1 MTDQITEDDFIE
13 DPMAA
18 IDKLSELLES
28 KSEEEL
34 TELGN
39 DLENKKNSVSCILSE
54 ESELPKPKNDFCCMH
69 CKSAMWFGSRKYAKC
84 YCGRMFT
91 ITYDSTN
98 MVDEITECDGN
109 EIISS

>member
-1 MTDQITEDDFIE
+1 MTGEITEDDFIE

-28 KSEEEL
+28 KSENEAEEL
-34 TELGN
+34 SQE
-39 DLENKKNSVSCILSE
+39 LENKQTSVSRILDDSSE
-54 ESELPKPKNDFCCMH
+54 MPKPKNDFCCMH
-69 CKSAMWFGSRKYAKC
+69 CKSAMWFGSKKYAKC

-91 ITYDSTN
+91 LTYDSMN

-109 EIISS
+109 ECI

>member
-1 MTDQITEDDFIE
+1 MTDQITEEDFIE

-28 KSEEEL
+28 KSE
-34 TELGN
+34 N
-39 DLENKKNSVSCILSE
+39 DLEELSQEFESKKESISRILADDSE
-54 ESELPKPKNDFCCMH
+54 MPKPKNDFCCMH
-69 CKSAMWFGSRKYAKC
+69 CKSAMWFGSKKYAKC

-109 EIISS
+109 EIIQ